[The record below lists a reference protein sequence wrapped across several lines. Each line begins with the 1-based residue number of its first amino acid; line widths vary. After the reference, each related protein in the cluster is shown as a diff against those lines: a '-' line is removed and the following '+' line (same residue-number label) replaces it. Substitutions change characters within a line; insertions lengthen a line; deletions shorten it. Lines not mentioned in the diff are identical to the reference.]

1 MNTPSRTSKPS
12 SVSKGKV
19 YAYHRVS
26 WTENGFRSSVFKF
39 LGKLETEG
47 KVEPGL
53 TIHGLRHT
61 CGTLLR
67 ELGFDRDTIADMLG
81 QEDAGMAEWYAR
93 DADLQRKLGGVVKKL
108 DRHFSVTN
116 KNVP

>member
-1 MNTPSRTSKPS
+1 M
-12 SVSKGKV
+12 
-19 YAYHRVS
+19 
-26 WTENGFRSSVFKF
+26 FKF
-39 LGKLETEG
+39 LGRLETEG

-67 ELGFDRDTIADMLG
+67 ELGFDKDTIADMLG

-108 DRHFSVTN
+108 DRHFSVAS
-116 KNVP
+116 KNMS

>member
-1 MNTPSRTSKPS
+1 MVSDALDGLFPHDAVTLLVNSR
-12 SVSKGKV
+12 G
-19 YAYHRVS
+19 VS

-39 LGKLETEG
+39 LGRLETEG
-47 KVEPGL
+47 KVDAGL

-67 ELGFDRDTIADMLG
+67 ELGFDKDTIADMLG

-108 DRHFSVTN
+108 DRHFSVAN
-116 KNVP
+116 KNIS